1 MVEIATIFDECECSF
16 AVLNRYLATSSRWIL
31 PPLGT
36 NHSPSL
42 AVNSKSKIKKIYF
55 QINGWYQRFRFHQ
68 HISFRIFNCEYYSCC
83 IIFLT
88 IIYFASFWWIWCTK
102 EYYVLRTFLQPTQT
116 TLAFMIFLL
125 SLLVTTIL
133 CVLYLSF
140 PKVMQYWQ
148 KITNLRGN
156 WTLCLE
162 GWLPIYFNGIENCT
176 KRYVF
181 DKHHLT
187 DGFSSCKFRMARGI
201 I

>member
-55 QINGWYQRFRFHQ
+55 QINGWY
-68 HISFRIFNCEYYSCC
+68 ISFRIFNCEYYSCC

-116 TLAFMIFLL
+116 TLAFMIFCW
-125 SLLVTTIL
+125 V
-133 CVLYLSF
+133 YLSR
-140 PKVMQYWQ
+140 QYFVFYIYHFQ
-148 KITNLRGN
+148 K
-156 WTLCLE
+156 
-162 GWLPIYFNGIENCT
+162 
-176 KRYVF
+176 
-181 DKHHLT
+181 
-187 DGFSSCKFRMARGI
+187 SCNIGKK
-201 I
+201 

>member
-1 MVEIATIFDECECSF
+1 MDNIRDVSF
-16 AVLNRYLATSSRWIL
+16 LSVYSHSEYSIVNIIL
-31 PPLGT
+31 VVNLG
-36 NHSPSL
+36 
-42 AVNSKSKIKKIYF
+42 
-55 QINGWYQRFRFHQ
+55 
-68 HISFRIFNCEYYSCC
+68 C

-88 IIYFASFWWIWCTK
+88 IIYFASFWRIWCTK

-116 TLAFMIFLL
+116 TLAFMIFQL

-148 KITNLRGN
+148 KIKNLRGN

-162 GWLPIYFNGIENCT
+162 GWLPIYFNESENCT

-187 DGFSSCKFRMARGI
+187 DGFLSCKFRMARGTI
-201 I
+201 